1 MPLHIGSVTADVTV
15 LDGELPLSERQ
26 LGQVAEA
33 VLVLLA
39 ARERDRLR
47 HRESTLIS
55 RSVQPPSP
63 VKEC

>member
-15 LDGELPLSERQ
+15 VDGELPLSERQ

-33 VLVLLA
+33 VLRLLA

-47 HRESTLIS
+47 QREATSIM
-55 RSVQPPSP
+55 RSAQPASP

>member
-33 VLVLLA
+33 VLRLLA

-47 HRESTLIS
+47 QRESTLIS
-55 RSVQPPSP
+55 RSAQPSSP
-63 VKEC
+63 VKEG